1 MDEKTTPLVWWQER
15 VLQWQEMG
23 YQTDRIESKLLNDE
37 QHASE
42 FVLFVERCV
51 NLAEDLRNEI
61 SSLNDR
67 HAEFAIAWLDLL
79 DDPLNVELVQEEF
92 AKFNLNKRPWAIDAK
107 ASVRNWQNTGK
118 IEELE
123 SIVSRLDLL
132 DPVFIAKGSLLGEL
146 FDNSNLLNE
155 LDDAVQRLEES
166 QVLRWNNLESMVASL
181 YEKGVNAE
189 LVLTKNL
196 GEAYEL
202 VGQLEQVAEKMDA
215 LKKDVSASIEP
226 FSRALAEE
234 ILSRIN
240 GLNLDSEEEIRD
252 MMLEVE
258 ATARDLDL
266 RHLKVG
272 KRLRSLTTSGFIL
285 PPEIGSQR
293 QDMLYLESLIDSLEK
308 RSAQHDELIG
318 KATNIAELWPPLNEF
333 ILEIGGDL
341 SKTVELEQSI
351 AAAEQEL
358 KGIKV
363 QAEEQ
368 ISSWSELGFD
378 MSVWRTKMEDSPVE
392 SMVEWQANLHSL
404 RSSLELVRRLEDL
417 DTSLSG
423 IEKVWGH
430 VSNLQMA
437 IQDPELVALA
447 QSHIEKK
454 GIRNERHR
462 RMLIQEIKQLRLGGY
477 ELISNDIDS
486 LNLKELE
493 EEVHYSTS
501 NIGLSSATSTARIPK
516 MPISA
521 ITNEINGWSN
531 SGWNVSS
538 LLKLLHSDP
547 LQVGALMDSIREEMD
562 DFVNLMRR
570 LERLPYGSAPNA
582 KRELE
587 ENLKHPERLANLKIN
602 LSQLAAVAAIEAK
615 GEVKRVSLWRPEGI
629 IPEEEIIV
637 EDLEDMDLE
646 VLQAAIQDMEY
657 IDQSYEGFDDFIE
670 EKMSETPLI
679 EPEVLKSDMSIESAN
694 EALFE
699 EEQDDSIP
707 LPVLEPIYEVEEKKM
722 IETPLIE
729 PEVLKSDM
737 SIESANEALFE
748 EEQDDSIPLPVLEP
762 IYEVEKDTA
771 PLPALEPINEVE
783 EEMVEAPL
791 IEPEVVKPDMG
802 IDDTN
807 EPLFEEVE
815 EETAPLPALEPI
827 KEVEEEMAEAPLIE
841 PEVVKPDMGID
852 DTNETLFEKEEDS
865 TPLVLEPI
873 NEVEERS
880 NGSGV
885 DIVALQSIIPPIN
898 LLFTNLGLN
907 LVPEE
912 IKVEG
917 LDDIRFALA
926 ANVGMIPR
934 DTRVDRL
941 LRLALRL
948 IPRGAEKDLKSRAGL
963 IQLLAGSARD
973 LDKWTDLRLR
983 ARGSAGKGKLLMD
996 SRRLGKILN
1005 RIPGPGTSIPLEK
1018 DIARLSSSNDIKGL
1032 ATEVGN
1038 LCSISNLNRNLG
1050 VKAV

>member
-1 MDEKTTPLVWWQER
+1 MDEKTTPLIWWQER
-15 VLQWQEMG
+15 VLQWQKMG

-146 FDNSNLLNE
+146 FDNSNLLHE

-202 VGQLEQVAEKMDA
+202 VGQLEQVAEKMDVVR
-215 LKKDVSASIEP
+215 KDVSASIEP

-272 KRLRSLTTSGFIL
+272 KRLRALTTSGFIL
-285 PPEIGSQR
+285 PPEISSQR

-308 RSAQHDELIG
+308 RSAQHDELIA
-318 KATNIAELWPPLNEF
+318 KATNIAELWPPLNES

-341 SKTVELEQSI
+341 SKTIELEQFI

-358 KGIKV
+358 KTIKV

-378 MSVWRTKMEDSPVE
+378 MSAWRTTMENSPVE

-404 RSSLELVRRLEDL
+404 RSSLELVRGLEDL

-423 IEKVWGH
+423 IEKVRSH

-437 IQDPELVALA
+437 IQDPELIALA
-447 QSHIEKK
+447 QSYIEKK
-454 GIRNERHR
+454 GIRNERHK
-462 RMLIQEIKQLRLGGY
+462 RMLIREIKQLRLGGY
-477 ELISNDIDS
+477 EIVSNDIDS

-538 LLKLLHSDP
+538 LLQLLHSDP
-547 LQVGALMDSIREEMD
+547 LQVGALMDSIREEMG

-582 KRELE
+582 KKELE
-587 ENLKHPERLANLKIN
+587 ENLKHPERLANLKLN
-602 LSQLAAVAAIEAK
+602 LSELAAVVAIEAK
-615 GEVKRVSLWRPEGI
+615 GETKRASLWRPEGVM
-629 IPEEEIIV
+629 PEEEIIV

-670 EKMSETPLI
+670 EKIIETPLI
-679 EPEVLKSDMSIESAN
+679 EPEVVKSDMSIESAN

-699 EEQDDSIP
+699 EEEDDSIPLPVLEPIYEVKEKIIETPLIEPEVVKSDMSIESANEALFEEEEDDSIPLPVLEPINEVEEEMFETPLIEPEVVKSDMSIESANEALFEEEEDDSIP
-707 LPVLEPIYEVEEKKM
+707 LPVLEPIYEVEE
-722 IETPLIE
+722 
-729 PEVLKSDM
+729 
-737 SIESANEALFE
+737 
-748 EEQDDSIPLPVLEP
+748 
-762 IYEVEKDTA
+762 DTA

-783 EEMVEAPL
+783 EEMFEAPL

-807 EPLFEEVE
+807 EALFEEE
-815 EETAPLPALEPI
+815 E
-827 KEVEEEMAEAPLIE
+827 
-841 PEVVKPDMGID
+841 G
-852 DTNETLFEKEEDS
+852 S

-873 NEVEERS
+873 NKVEEKS

-898 LLFTNLGLN
+898 LLFTNLGLD
-907 LVPEE
+907 LIPEK

-948 IPRGAEKDLKSRAGL
+948 IPRGTEKDLKSRAGL

-983 ARGSAGKGKLLMD
+983 ARGSAGKGKLLID
-996 SRRLGKILN
+996 SRRLGKMLN

-1018 DIARLSSSNDIKGL
+1018 DTANLSSSNDIKGL

>member
-1 MDEKTTPLVWWQER
+1 
-15 VLQWQEMG
+15 
-23 YQTDRIESKLLNDE
+23 
-37 QHASE
+37 
-42 FVLFVERCV
+42 
-51 NLAEDLRNEI
+51 
-61 SSLNDR
+61 
-67 HAEFAIAWLDLL
+67 
-79 DDPLNVELVQEEF
+79 
-92 AKFNLNKRPWAIDAK
+92 
-107 ASVRNWQNTGK
+107 
-118 IEELE
+118 
-123 SIVSRLDLL
+123 
-132 DPVFIAKGSLLGEL
+132 
-146 FDNSNLLNE
+146 
-155 LDDAVQRLEES
+155 
-166 QVLRWNNLESMVASL
+166 MVASL

-202 VGQLEQVAEKMDA
+202 VGQLEQVAEKMDVVR
-215 LKKDVSASIEP
+215 KDVSASIEP

-272 KRLRSLTTSGFIL
+272 KRLRALTTSGFIL
-285 PPEIGSQR
+285 PPEISSQR

-308 RSAQHDELIG
+308 RSAQHDELIA
-318 KATNIAELWPPLNEF
+318 KATNIAELWPPLNES

-341 SKTVELEQSI
+341 SKTIELEQFI

-358 KGIKV
+358 KTIKV

-378 MSVWRTKMEDSPVE
+378 MSAWRTTMENSPVE

-404 RSSLELVRRLEDL
+404 RSSLELVRGLEDL

-423 IEKVWGH
+423 IEKVRSH

-437 IQDPELVALA
+437 IQDPELIALA
-447 QSHIEKK
+447 QSYIEKK
-454 GIRNERHR
+454 GIRNERHK
-462 RMLIQEIKQLRLGGY
+462 RMLIREIKQLRLGGY
-477 ELISNDIDS
+477 EIVSNDIDS

-538 LLKLLHSDP
+538 LLQLLHSDP
-547 LQVGALMDSIREEMD
+547 LQVGALMDSIREEMG

-582 KRELE
+582 KKELE
-587 ENLKHPERLANLKIN
+587 ENLKHPERLANLKLN
-602 LSQLAAVAAIEAK
+602 LSELAAVVAIEAK
-615 GEVKRVSLWRPEGI
+615 GETKRASLWRPEGVM
-629 IPEEEIIV
+629 PEEEIIV

-670 EKMSETPLI
+670 EKIIETPLI
-679 EPEVLKSDMSIESAN
+679 EPEVVKSDMSIESAN

-699 EEQDDSIP
+699 EEEDDSIP
-707 LPVLEPIYEVEEKKM
+707 LPVLEPIYEVKEKI

-729 PEVLKSDM
+729 PEVVKSDM

-748 EEQDDSIPLPVLEP
+748 EEEDDSIPLPVLEP
-762 IYEVEKDTA
+762 IYEMEEDTA

-783 EEMVEAPL
+783 EEMFETPLIEPEVVKSDMSIESANEALFEEEEDDSIPLPVLEPIYEVEEDTAPLPALEPINEVEEEMFEAPL

-807 EPLFEEVE
+807 EALFEEVE
-815 EETAPLPALEPI
+815 KEDTAPLPALEPI
-827 KEVEEEMAEAPLIE
+827 NEVEEEMDEAPLIE

-852 DTNETLFEKEEDS
+852 DTNEALFEEEEGS

-873 NEVEERS
+873 NKVEEKS

-898 LLFTNLGLN
+898 LLFTNLGLD
-907 LVPEE
+907 LIPEK

-948 IPRGAEKDLKSRAGL
+948 IPRGTEKDLKSRAGL

-983 ARGSAGKGKLLMD
+983 ARGSAGKGKLLID
-996 SRRLGKILN
+996 SRRLGKMLN

-1018 DIARLSSSNDIKGL
+1018 DTANLSSSNDIKGL

>member
-1 MDEKTTPLVWWQER
+1 MDEKTTPLIWWQER
-15 VLQWQEMG
+15 VLQWQKMG

-146 FDNSNLLNE
+146 FDNSNLLHE

-202 VGQLEQVAEKMDA
+202 VGQLEQVAEKMDVVR
-215 LKKDVSASIEP
+215 KDVSASIEP

-272 KRLRSLTTSGFIL
+272 KRLRALTTSGFIL
-285 PPEIGSQR
+285 PPEISSQR

-308 RSAQHDELIG
+308 RSAQHDELIA
-318 KATNIAELWPPLNEF
+318 KATNIAELWPPLNES

-341 SKTVELEQSI
+341 SKTIELEQFI

-358 KGIKV
+358 KTIKV

-378 MSVWRTKMEDSPVE
+378 MSAWRTTMENSPVE

-404 RSSLELVRRLEDL
+404 RSSLGLVRGLEDL

-423 IEKVWGH
+423 IEKVRSH

-437 IQDPELVALA
+437 IQDPELIALA
-447 QSHIEKK
+447 QSYIEKK
-454 GIRNERHR
+454 GIRNERHK
-462 RMLIQEIKQLRLGGY
+462 RMLIREIKQLRLGGY
-477 ELISNDIDS
+477 EIVSNDIDS

-538 LLKLLHSDP
+538 LLQLLHSDP
-547 LQVGALMDSIREEMD
+547 LQVGALMDSIREEMG

-582 KRELE
+582 KKELE
-587 ENLKHPERLANLKIN
+587 ENLKHPERLANLKLN
-602 LSQLAAVAAIEAK
+602 LSELAAVVAIEAK
-615 GEVKRVSLWRPEGI
+615 GETKRASLWRPEGVM
-629 IPEEEIIV
+629 PEEEIIV

-670 EKMSETPLI
+670 EKIIETPLI
-679 EPEVLKSDMSIESAN
+679 EPEVVKSDMSIESAN

-699 EEQDDSIP
+699 EEEDDSIP
-707 LPVLEPIYEVEEKKM
+707 LPVLEPIYEVEE
-722 IETPLIE
+722 
-729 PEVLKSDM
+729 
-737 SIESANEALFE
+737 
-748 EEQDDSIPLPVLEP
+748 
-762 IYEVEKDTA
+762 DTA

-783 EEMVEAPL
+783 EEMDEAPL

-807 EPLFEEVE
+807 EALFEEE
-815 EETAPLPALEPI
+815 E
-827 KEVEEEMAEAPLIE
+827 
-841 PEVVKPDMGID
+841 G
-852 DTNETLFEKEEDS
+852 S

-873 NEVEERS
+873 NKVEEKS

-898 LLFTNLGLN
+898 LLFTNLGLD
-907 LVPEE
+907 LIPEK

-948 IPRGAEKDLKSRAGL
+948 IPRGTEKDLKSRAGL

-983 ARGSAGKGKLLMD
+983 ARGSAGKGKLLID
-996 SRRLGKILN
+996 SRRLGKMLN

-1018 DIARLSSSNDIKGL
+1018 DTANLSSSNDIKGL